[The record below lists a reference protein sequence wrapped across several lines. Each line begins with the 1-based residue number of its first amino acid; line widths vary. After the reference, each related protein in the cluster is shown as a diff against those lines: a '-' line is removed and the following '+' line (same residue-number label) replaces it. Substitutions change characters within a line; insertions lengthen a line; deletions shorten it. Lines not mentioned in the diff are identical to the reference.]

1 MSITPAAPYDPN
13 AVRSM
18 HVPFGDSSAAAQST
32 SEQPNK
38 PNPADAS
45 RTICKSPS
53 DIKRLQALRERI
65 GNFRPVFNTLLI
77 GIVYCLWS
85 EMDIDEI
92 EDDYDKTLGGW
103 CVVFAFLAQQCFWV
117 GLTMDLCLGNV
128 AATIDDSVD
137 DSVGNAENAE
147 NAEKLKEFLADSTLQ
162 GMFCLSYWSLLL
174 GCASFFVSIML
185 RLKAERKVPG
195 WVWNLAMVNVSMGWA
210 VSMTL
215 MSRSSRM
222 AKEKYTNMRM
232 FWF

>member
-1 MSITPAAPYDPN
+1 
-13 AVRSM
+13 
-18 HVPFGDSSAAAQST
+18 
-32 SEQPNK
+32 
-38 PNPADAS
+38 
-45 RTICKSPS
+45 
-53 DIKRLQALRERI
+53 
-65 GNFRPVFNTLLI
+65 
-77 GIVYCLWS
+77 
-85 EMDIDEI
+85 MDIDEI

-128 AATIDDSVD
+128 AATIDDSD
-137 DSVGNAENAE
+137 E

-162 GMFCLSYWSLLL
+162 GMFFLSYWSLLL